1 MDSTLTDRAGV
12 SPHTLRG
19 LHAVAGIS
27 EVSLQ
32 KLVRAAEELRL
43 EAEVAALENERWLEE
58 LRKFRDKVGGR
69 NKAADLLRV
78 NPTYLG
84 RVLRGEKPMTAE
96 MVKRLRERLLNVT

>member
-1 MDSTLTDRAGV
+1 
-12 SPHTLRG
+12 
-19 LHAVAGIS
+19 
-27 EVSLQ
+27 
-32 KLVRAAEELRL
+32 
-43 EAEVAALENERWLEE
+43 
-58 LRKFRDKVGGR
+58 VGGR